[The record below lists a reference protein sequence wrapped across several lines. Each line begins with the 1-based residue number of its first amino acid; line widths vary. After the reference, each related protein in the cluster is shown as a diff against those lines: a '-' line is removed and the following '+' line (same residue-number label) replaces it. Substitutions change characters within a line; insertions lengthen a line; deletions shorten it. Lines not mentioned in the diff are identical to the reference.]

1 MKRENV
7 EMEKLE
13 LELENCY
20 GINKLKEN
28 IEFTKTNN
36 KTGVKED
43 VNACLI
49 YASNGTMK
57 TSFANTFLDIENER
71 ETKDRI
77 EPNNNTIRNI
87 KIDGKDLNKDDVLVI
102 QTYIEGYDSTN
113 KSKLLA
119 SKRLK
124 KEYDD
129 IWNEISKNKDIF
141 LKEIKKISGISN
153 INEIEREIINIF
165 KENDTNDFCTI
176 LEKTKQKYKIEEIEI
191 LKNIKYKEVVNEDIE
206 KALSQEVVS
215 NALSDYMKKY
225 DEILEQSELYK
236 PGIFDN
242 TRAKISLKS
251 LKDNSFFEANHKIV
265 LENQTVLNETE
276 FENKMQ
282 EIEDKIL
289 TDEEIKKNFKIIE
302 ITLDKKVELRKF
314 KDLLYKNQKIIPL
327 LRDYNNFKKMIWINY
342 FANTIDI
349 YNILVNLYTK
359 NKERLKAI
367 IKEAKSESTIWEEI
381 TNIFNDR
388 FSVPFRIE
396 VANQEDVILKEETLI
411 LNFVY
416 KTGTNEK
423 EVNRQKLEDCL
434 SNGEKKAL
442 YILNILYELKAKEL
456 EGKEYLVILD
466 DIADSFDYKN
476 KYAIIEYL
484 NDIIEKSIFKLI
496 ILTHNFD
503 FYRSVSSRLNLNSN
517 NFFAIKHDNGIVL
530 KKGQYTKNVF
540 MTWKTKISEPKIF
553 ISSIAFIR
561 NIIEYIEGQDDKD
574 YKLLTNLLHY
584 KEIVK
589 DQIKETDSIL
599 VSDIIR
605 IYINYWKISNP
616 ITTIDKNKKMID
628 LIFETAND
636 IVQEPTINEVL
647 LENKIVL
654 SIAIRLKAE
663 IYMINK
669 INDKNIT
676 DNIVKNQTRE
686 LMNNMN
692 FDTANGKEIRT
703 VLEEVLIMTSE
714 NIHINS
720 FMYEPIIDMS
730 VEYLIKLYNKVCNLQ

>member
-1 MKRENV
+1 MKKV
-7 EMEKLE
+7 ELN
-13 LELENCY
+13 LENCY
-20 GINKLKEN
+20 GIKKLKDN
-28 IEFTKTNN
+28 IEFTKLNHQ
-36 KTGVKED
+36 TGMEED
-43 VNACLI
+43 INACLI

-57 TSFANTFLDIENER
+57 TSFANTFLDIENDK
-71 ETKDRI
+71 ETIDRI
-77 EPNNNTIRNI
+77 EPNNSTIREI
-87 KIDGKDLNKDDVLVI
+87 RIDGKIINKDDILVI
-102 QTYIEGYDSTN
+102 QTYVEGYDSNN

-119 SKRLK
+119 SKKLK

-129 IWNEISKNKDIF
+129 IWNEIGKNKDIF

-165 KENDTNDFCTI
+165 KENDIDDFCTV
-176 LEKTKQKYKIEEIEI
+176 LEKTKQKYKIEEVEI

-206 KALSQEVVS
+206 KALSLEAVS

-289 TDEEIKKNFKIIE
+289 ADEEIKKNFKIIE
-302 ITLDKKVELRKF
+302 STLDKKVGLRKF
-314 KDLLYKNQKIIPL
+314 KDILYKNQKIIPL
-327 LRDYNNFKKMIWINY
+327 LRDYNNFKKMIWLNC
-342 FANTIDI
+342 FANNIDS
-349 YNILVNLYTK
+349 YSILVNLYTK
-359 NKERLKAI
+359 NKERLKEI
-367 IKEAKSESTIWEEI
+367 IKEAKSESTIWEEV

-416 KTGTNEK
+416 KTGIAEK
-423 EVNRQKLEDCL
+423 EVDREKLEDCL

-442 YILNILYELKAKEL
+442 YILNILYELKAREL

-484 NDIIEKSIFKLI
+484 NDIINISLFKLI

-503 FYRSVSSRLNLNSN
+503 FYRSVASRLNLNN
-517 NFFAIKHDNGIVL
+517 NKFFAIKHDNEIVL
-530 KKGQYTKNVF
+530 KEGQYTKNVF
-540 MTWKTKISEPKIF
+540 MTWKTKINEPKIF
-553 ISSIAFIR
+553 ISSISFIR

-589 DQIKETDSIL
+589 DTIKETNNIL
-599 VSDIIR
+599 VSDLINIFT
-605 IYINYWKISNP
+605 NYWHISNQQ
-616 ITTIDKNKKMID
+616 ITIVRNKKMID

-636 IVQEPTINEVL
+636 IAQETTINEVL

-669 INDKNIT
+669 INNKNIT
-676 DNIVKNQTRE
+676 DNIERNKTRE

-692 FDTANGKEIRT
+692 FNISNGKEIKA

-730 VEYLIKLYNKVCNLQ
+730 VEYLIKLYNKVCNLK

>member
-1 MKRENV
+1 
-7 EMEKLE
+7 MEKLE
-13 LELENCY
+13 LNLENCY
-20 GINKLKEN
+20 GIKKLNES
-28 IEFTKTNN
+28 IEFKKINN
-36 KTGVKED
+36 KTGIKESI
-43 VNACLI
+43 NACLI

-57 TSFANTFLDIENER
+57 TSFANTFLDIENDK
-71 ETKDRI
+71 ETIDRI
-77 EPNNNTIRNI
+77 EPNNSTIREI
-87 KIDGKDLNKDDVLVI
+87 RIDGKIINKDDILVI
-102 QTYIEGYDSTN
+102 QTYVEGYDSNN

-119 SKRLK
+119 SKKLK

-129 IWNEISKNKDIF
+129 IWNEIGKNKDIF

-165 KENDTNDFCTI
+165 KENDIDDFCTV
-176 LEKTKQKYKIEEIEI
+176 LEKTKQKYKIEEVEI

-206 KALSQEVVS
+206 KALSLEAVS

-289 TDEEIKKNFKIIE
+289 ADEEIKKNFKIIE
-302 ITLDKKVELRKF
+302 STLDKKVGLRKF
-314 KDLLYKNQKIIPL
+314 KDILYKNQKIIPL
-327 LRDYNNFKKMIWINY
+327 LRDYNNFKKMIWLNC
-342 FANTIDI
+342 FANNIDS
-349 YNILVNLYTK
+349 YSILVNLYTK
-359 NKERLKAI
+359 NKERLKEI
-367 IKEAKSESTIWEEI
+367 IKEAKSESTIWEEV

-416 KTGTNEK
+416 KTGISEK
-423 EVNRQKLEDCL
+423 EVDREKLEDCL

-442 YILNILYELKAKEL
+442 YILNILYELKAREL

-484 NDIIEKSIFKLI
+484 NDIINISLFKLI

-503 FYRSVSSRLNLNSN
+503 FYRSVASRLNLNN
-517 NFFAIKHDNGIVL
+517 NKFFAIKHDNEIVL
-530 KKGQYTKNVF
+530 KEGQYTKNVF
-540 MTWKTKISEPKIF
+540 MTWKTKINEPKIF
-553 ISSIAFIR
+553 ISSISFIR

-589 DQIKETDSIL
+589 DTIKETNNIL
-599 VSDIIR
+599 VSDLINIFT
-605 IYINYWKISNP
+605 NYWHISNQQ
-616 ITTIDKNKKMID
+616 ITIVRNKKMID

-636 IVQEPTINEVL
+636 IVQETTINEVL

-669 INDKNIT
+669 INNKNIT
-676 DNIVKNQTRE
+676 DNIERNQTRE

-692 FDTANGKEIRT
+692 FNISNGKEIKA

-730 VEYLIKLYNKVCNLQ
+730 VEYLIKLYKKICNLQ

>member
-1 MKRENV
+1 
-7 EMEKLE
+7 MEKLE
-13 LELENCY
+13 LNLENCY
-20 GINKLKEN
+20 GIKKLNES
-28 IEFTKTNN
+28 IEFKKINN
-36 KTGVKED
+36 KTGIKESI
-43 VNACLI
+43 NACLI

-57 TSFANTFLDIENER
+57 TSFANTFLDIENDR
-71 ETKDRI
+71 DTIDRI
-77 EPNNNTIRNI
+77 EPNNNTIREI
-87 KIDGKDLNKDDVLVI
+87 KIDGKSINKEDILVI
-102 QTYIEGYDSTN
+102 QTYVEGYDSNN

-119 SKRLK
+119 SKKLK

-129 IWNEISKNKDIF
+129 IWNEISKNKDSF
-141 LKEIKKISGISN
+141 LKEIKKISGINN
-153 INEIEREIINIF
+153 INEIEKEIIDIF
-165 KENDTNDFCTI
+165 NDNDTEDFCTI
-176 LEKTKQKYKIEEIEI
+176 LEKIRQKYRIEEIEI
-191 LKNIKYKEVVNEDIE
+191 LKNIKYKELVNDDVE

-225 DEILEQSELYK
+225 NEILEQSELYK

-242 TRAKISLKS
+242 TRAMISLKS

-265 LENQTVLNETE
+265 LENQTVLDEKE
-276 FENKMQ
+276 FEHKMQ
-282 EIEDKIL
+282 EVEDKIL

-302 ITLDKKVELRKF
+302 ITLDKKVGLRKF
-314 KDLLYKNQKIIPL
+314 KDLLYKNQKLIPIL
-327 LRDYNNFKKMIWINY
+327 KDYSNFKKMIWLNY
-342 FANTIDI
+342 FANNIDS

-359 NKERLKAI
+359 NKERLKQI
-367 IKEAKSESTIWEEI
+367 IKEAKSESTIWEEV

-411 LNFVY
+411 LSFVY
-416 KTGTNEK
+416 KTGISEK
-423 EVNRQKLEDCL
+423 EVDREKLEDCL

-442 YILNILYELKAKEL
+442 YILNILYELKAREL

-484 NDIIEKSIFKLI
+484 NDIINISLFKLI

-503 FYRSVSSRLNLNSN
+503 FYRSVASRLKLNN
-517 NFFAIKHDNGIVL
+517 NKFFAIKHDNEIVL
-530 KKGQYTKNVF
+530 KEGQYTKNVF
-540 MTWKTKISEPKIF
+540 MTWKTKINEPKIF
-553 ISSIAFIR
+553 ISSISFIR

-574 YKLLTNLLHY
+574 YKLLKNLLHY

-589 DQIKETDSIL
+589 DTIKETNNIL
-599 VSDIIR
+599 VSDLINIFT
-605 IYINYWKISNP
+605 NYWHISNQQ
-616 ITTIDKNKKMID
+616 ITIVRNKKMID

-636 IVQEPTINEVL
+636 IVQETTINEVL

-669 INDKNIT
+669 INNKNIT
-676 DNIVKNQTRE
+676 DNIERNQTRE

-692 FDTANGKEIRT
+692 FNISNGKEIKA

-730 VEYLIKLYNKVCNLQ
+730 VEYLIKLYKKICNLQ

>member
-1 MKRENV
+1 
-7 EMEKLE
+7 MEKLE
-13 LELENCY
+13 LNLENCY
-20 GINKLKEN
+20 GIKKLNES
-28 IEFTKTNN
+28 IEFKKMNN
-36 KTGVKED
+36 KTGIKESI
-43 VNACLI
+43 NACLI

-57 TSFANTFLDIENER
+57 TSFANTFLDIENDR
-71 ETKDRI
+71 DTIDRI
-77 EPNNNTIRNI
+77 EPNNNTIREI
-87 KIDGKDLNKDDVLVI
+87 KIDGKNINKEDILVI
-102 QTYIEGYDSTN
+102 QTYVEGYDSNN

-119 SKRLK
+119 SKKLK

-129 IWNEISKNKDIF
+129 IWNEISKNKDAF
-141 LKEIKKISGISN
+141 LKEIKKISGINN
-153 INEIEREIINIF
+153 INEIEKEIIDIF
-165 KENDTNDFCTI
+165 NENDTEDFCTI
-176 LEKTKQKYKIEEIEI
+176 LEKIRKKYRIEEIEI
-191 LKNIKYKEVVNEDIE
+191 LKNIKYKELVNDDIE

-225 DEILEQSELYK
+225 NEILEQSELYK

-242 TRAKISLKS
+242 TRAMISLKS
-251 LKDNSFFEANHKIV
+251 LKENSFFEANHKIV
-265 LENQTVLNETE
+265 LENQTVLDEKE
-276 FENKMQ
+276 FEHKMQ
-282 EIEDKIL
+282 EVEDKIL

-302 ITLDKKVELRKF
+302 ITLDKRVGLRKF
-314 KDLLYKNQKIIPL
+314 KDLLYKNQKLIPL
-327 LRDYNNFKKMIWINY
+327 LKDYSNFKKMIWLNY
-342 FANTIDI
+342 FANNIDS

-359 NKERLKAI
+359 NKERLKQI
-367 IKEAKSESTIWEEI
+367 IKEAKSESTIWEEV

-396 VANQEDVILKEETLI
+396 VVNQEDVILKEETLI

-416 KTGTNEK
+416 KTGIVEK
-423 EVNRQKLEDCL
+423 EVDREKLEDCL

-442 YILNILYELKAKEL
+442 YILNILYEVKAREL
-456 EGKEYLVILD
+456 EGKEYLMILD

-484 NDIIEKSIFKLI
+484 NDIINISLFKLI

-503 FYRSVSSRLNLNSN
+503 FYRSVASRLKLNN
-517 NFFAIKHDNGIVL
+517 NKFFAIKHDNEIAL
-530 KKGQYTKNVF
+530 KEGQYTKNVF
-540 MTWKTKISEPKIF
+540 MTWKTKINDPKIF
-553 ISSIAFIR
+553 ISSISFIR

-589 DQIKETDSIL
+589 DTIEETNNIL
-599 VSDIIR
+599 VSDLINIFT
-605 IYINYWKISNP
+605 NYWHISNQQ
-616 ITTIDKNKKMID
+616 ITIVRNKKMID

-636 IVQEPTINEVL
+636 IVQETTINEVL

-669 INDKNIT
+669 INNKNIT
-676 DNIVKNQTRE
+676 DNIERNQTRE

-692 FDTANGKEIRT
+692 FNISNGKEIKA

-730 VEYLIKLYNKVCNLQ
+730 VEYLIKLYNKICNLQ

>member
-1 MKRENV
+1 MKKV
-7 EMEKLE
+7 ELN
-13 LELENCY
+13 LENCY
-20 GINKLKEN
+20 GIKKLQDN
-28 IEFTKTNN
+28 IEFTKLNRQ
-36 KTGVKED
+36 TGIQED
-43 VNACLI
+43 INACLI

-57 TSFANTFLDIENER
+57 TSFANTFLDIENDR
-71 ETKDRI
+71 DTIDRI
-77 EPNNNTIRNI
+77 EPNNNTIREI
-87 KIDGKDLNKDDVLVI
+87 KIDGKNIDKEDILVI
-102 QTYIEGYDSTN
+102 QTYVEGYDSNN

-119 SKRLK
+119 SKKLK

-129 IWNEISKNKDIF
+129 IWNEISKNKDAF
-141 LKEIKKISGISN
+141 LKEIKKISGINN
-153 INEIEREIINIF
+153 INEIEKEIIYVF
-165 KENDTNDFCTI
+165 KENNTEDFFTI
-176 LEKTKQKYKIEEIEI
+176 LEKIKQKYIIEEIEI
-191 LKNIKYKEVVNEDIE
+191 LKNIKYKELVNDDIE
-206 KALSQEVVS
+206 NVLSQEVVS
-215 NALSDYMKKY
+215 NALGDYMKKY
-225 DEILEQSELYK
+225 NEILEQSEIYK

-242 TRAKISLKS
+242 TRAMISLKS
-251 LKDNSFFEANHKIV
+251 LKDNNFFEANHKIV

-276 FENKMQ
+276 FEDKMQ
-282 EIEDKIL
+282 EVEDKIL

-302 ITLDKKVELRKF
+302 IALGKKAGLRKF
-314 KDLLYKNQKIIPL
+314 KDLLYKNQKLIPL
-327 LRDYNNFKKMIWINY
+327 LKDYSNLKKMIWLNY
-342 FANTIDI
+342 FAYNIDI
-349 YNILVNLYTK
+349 FNILINLYTK
-359 NKERLKAI
+359 NKERLKEI
-367 IKEAKSESTIWEEI
+367 IKEAKSESTIWEEV
-381 TNIFNDR
+381 TNVFNDR

-396 VANQEDVILKEETLI
+396 VANQEDVILKEESLI

-416 KTGTNEK
+416 KTGTAEK
-423 EVNRQKLEDCL
+423 EVNREKLEDCL

-484 NDIIEKSIFKLI
+484 NDIIEKSVFKLI

-517 NFFAIKHDNGIVL
+517 NFFAIKHDNEIVL

-540 MTWKTKISEPKIF
+540 MTWKSKINEPKIF

-561 NIIEYIEGQDDKD
+561 NIIEYIAGQSDKD

-589 DQIKETDSIL
+589 DQIKDTNSIV
-599 VSDIIR
+599 VSDIIS
-605 IYINYWKISNP
+605 IFTNFWHISNQQ
-616 ITTIDKNKKMID
+616 ITITKNKKMVD
-628 LIFETAND
+628 LIFDTAND
-636 IVQEPTINEVL
+636 ITQETTVNEVL

-669 INDKNIT
+669 INNKNIT
-676 DNIVKNQTRE
+676 DNIDSNQTRE
-686 LMNNMN
+686 LMNNMD
-692 FDTANGKEIRT
+692 FSVTNGKEIKT
-703 VLEEVLIMTSE
+703 ILEEVLIMTSE

-730 VEYLIKLYNKVCNLQ
+730 VEYLMKLYTKVCSLK

>member
-1 MKRENV
+1 MKKV
-7 EMEKLE
+7 ELN
-13 LELENCY
+13 LENCY
-20 GINKLKEN
+20 GIKKLQDN
-28 IEFTKTNN
+28 IEFTKLNRQ
-36 KTGVKED
+36 TGIQED
-43 VNACLI
+43 INACLI

-57 TSFANTFLDIENER
+57 TSFANTFLDIENAR
-71 ETKDRI
+71 DTIDRI
-77 EPNNNTIRNI
+77 EPNNNTIREI
-87 KIDGKDLNKDDVLVI
+87 KIDGKNIDKEDILVI
-102 QTYIEGYDSTN
+102 QTYVEGYDSNN

-119 SKRLK
+119 SKKLK

-129 IWNEISKNKDIF
+129 IWNEISKNKDAF
-141 LKEIKKISGISN
+141 LKEIKKISGINN
-153 INEIEREIINIF
+153 INEIEKEIIYVF
-165 KENDTNDFCTI
+165 KENNTEDFFTI
-176 LEKTKQKYKIEEIEI
+176 LEKIKQKYIIEEIEI
-191 LKNIKYKEVVNEDIE
+191 LKNIKYKELVNDDIE
-206 KALSQEVVS
+206 NVLSQEVVS
-215 NALSDYMKKY
+215 NALGDYMKKY
-225 DEILEQSELYK
+225 NEILEQSEIYK

-242 TRAKISLKS
+242 TRAMISLKS
-251 LKDNSFFEANHKIV
+251 LKDNNFFEANHKIV

-276 FENKMQ
+276 FEDKMQ
-282 EIEDKIL
+282 EVEDKIL

-302 ITLDKKVELRKF
+302 IALGKKAGLRKF
-314 KDLLYKNQKIIPL
+314 KDLLYKNQKLIPL
-327 LRDYNNFKKMIWINY
+327 LKDYSNLKKMIWLNY
-342 FANTIDI
+342 FAYNIDI
-349 YNILVNLYTK
+349 FNILINLYTK
-359 NKERLKAI
+359 NKERLKEI
-367 IKEAKSESTIWEEI
+367 IKEAKSESTIWEEV
-381 TNIFNDR
+381 TNVFNDR

-396 VANQEDVILKEETLI
+396 VANQEDVILKEESLI

-416 KTGTNEK
+416 KTGTAEK
-423 EVNRQKLEDCL
+423 EVNREKLEDCL

-484 NDIIEKSIFKLI
+484 NDIIEKSVFKLI

-517 NFFAIKHDNGIVL
+517 NFFAIKHDNEIVL

-540 MTWKTKISEPKIF
+540 MTWKSKINEPKIF

-561 NIIEYIEGQDDKD
+561 NIIEYIAGQSDKD

-589 DQIKETDSIL
+589 DQIKDTNSIV
-599 VSDIIR
+599 VSDIIS
-605 IYINYWKISNP
+605 IFTNFWHISNQQ
-616 ITTIDKNKKMID
+616 ITITKNKKMVD
-628 LIFETAND
+628 LIFDTAND
-636 IVQEPTINEVL
+636 ITQETTVNEVL

-669 INDKNIT
+669 INNKNIT
-676 DNIVKNQTRE
+676 DNIDSNQTRE
-686 LMNNMN
+686 LMNNMD
-692 FDTANGKEIRT
+692 FSVTNGKEIKT
-703 VLEEVLIMTSE
+703 ILEEVLIMTSE

-730 VEYLIKLYNKVCNLQ
+730 VEYLMKLYTKVCSLK

>member
-1 MKRENV
+1 MKKV
-7 EMEKLE
+7 ELN
-13 LELENCY
+13 LENCY
-20 GINKLKEN
+20 GIKKLKDN
-28 IEFTKTNN
+28 IEFTKLNHQ
-36 KTGVKED
+36 TGMEED
-43 VNACLI
+43 INACLI

-57 TSFANTFLDIENER
+57 TSFANTFLDIENDK
-71 ETKDRI
+71 ETIDRI
-77 EPNNNTIRNI
+77 EPNNSTIREI
-87 KIDGKDLNKDDVLVI
+87 RIDGKIINKDDILVI
-102 QTYIEGYDSTN
+102 QTYVEGYDSNN

-119 SKRLK
+119 SKKLK

-129 IWNEISKNKDIF
+129 IWNEIGKNKDIF

-165 KENDTNDFCTI
+165 KENDIDDFCTV

-206 KALSQEVVS
+206 KALSLEAVS

-225 DEILEQSELYK
+225 NEILEQSELYK

-242 TRAKISLKS
+242 TRAMISLNS

-265 LENQTVLNETE
+265 LENKTVLDEKE

-302 ITLDKKVELRKF
+302 STLDKKVGLRKF
-314 KDLLYKNQKIIPL
+314 KDILYKNQKIIPL
-327 LRDYNNFKKMIWINY
+327 LRDYNNFKKMIWLNY
-342 FANTIDI
+342 FANNIDS

-359 NKERLKAI
+359 NKERLKQI
-367 IKEAKSESTIWEEI
+367 IKEAKSESTIWEEV

-388 FSVPFRIE
+388 FNVPYRIE

-416 KTGTNEK
+416 KTGIAEK
-423 EVNRQKLEDCL
+423 EVDREKLEDCL

-442 YILNILYELKAKEL
+442 YILNILYELKAREL

-484 NDIIEKSIFKLI
+484 NDIINISLFKLI

-503 FYRSVSSRLNLNSN
+503 FYRSVASRLNLNN
-517 NFFAIKHDNGIVL
+517 NKFFAIKHDKEIVL
-530 KKGQYTKNVF
+530 KEGQYTKNVF
-540 MTWKTKISEPKIF
+540 MTWKTKINEPKIF
-553 ISSIAFIR
+553 ISSISFIR
-561 NIIEYIEGQDDKD
+561 NIIEYIEGQDNKD

-589 DQIKETDSIL
+589 DTIKETNSIL
-599 VSDIIR
+599 VSDLINIFT
-605 IYINYWKISNP
+605 NYWHISNQQ
-616 ITTIDKNKKMID
+616 ITIVRNKKMID

-636 IVQEPTINEVL
+636 IAQETTINEVL

-669 INDKNIT
+669 INNKNIT
-676 DNIVKNQTRE
+676 DNIERNQTRE

-692 FDTANGKEIRT
+692 FNISNGKEIKA

-730 VEYLIKLYNKVCNLQ
+730 VEYLIKLYNKVCNLK

>member
-1 MKRENV
+1 MKKV
-7 EMEKLE
+7 ELN
-13 LELENCY
+13 LENCY
-20 GINKLKEN
+20 GIKKLKDN
-28 IEFTKTNN
+28 IEFTKLNHQ
-36 KTGVKED
+36 TGMEED
-43 VNACLI
+43 INACLI

-57 TSFANTFLDIENER
+57 TSFANTFLDIENDK
-71 ETKDRI
+71 ETIDRI
-77 EPNNNTIRNI
+77 EPNNNTVREI
-87 KIDGKDLNKDDVLVI
+87 KIDGKMINKDDIFVI
-102 QTYIEGYDSTN
+102 QTYVEGYDSNN

-119 SKRLK
+119 SEKLK

-141 LKEIKKISGISN
+141 FKEIKKISGISN

-165 KENDTNDFCTI
+165 KENDTDDFCTI

-206 KALSQEVVS
+206 KALSQEIVS

-302 ITLDKKVELRKF
+302 ITLDKKVGLRKF

-327 LRDYNNFKKMIWINY
+327 LRDYNKFKKMIWINY

-349 YNILVNLYTK
+349 YNILVNLYNK

-367 IKEAKSESTIWEEI
+367 IKEAKSESTIWEEV

-416 KTGTNEK
+416 KTGTAEK

-442 YILNILYELKAKEL
+442 YILNILYELKTKEL

-540 MTWKTKISEPKIF
+540 MIWKTKISETKIF

-561 NIIEYIEGQDDKD
+561 NIIEYIEGQDNKD

-605 IYINYWKISNP
+605 IYVNYWNISNP

-676 DNIVKNQTRE
+676 DNIIKNQTRE

-703 VLEEVLIMTSE
+703 ILEEVLIMTSE

-730 VEYLIKLYNKVCNLQ
+730 VEYLIKLYNKICNLQ

>member
-1 MKRENV
+1 MKKV
-7 EMEKLE
+7 ELN
-13 LELENCY
+13 LENCY
-20 GINKLKEN
+20 GSKKLKDN
-28 IEFTKTNN
+28 IEFTKLNHQ
-36 KTGVKED
+36 TGMEED
-43 VNACLI
+43 INACLI

-57 TSFANTFLDIENER
+57 TSFANTFLDIKNDK
-71 ETKDRI
+71 ETIDRI
-77 EPNNNTIRNI
+77 EPNNNTIREI
-87 KIDGKDLNKDDVLVI
+87 KIDGKMINKDDILVI
-102 QTYIEGYDSTN
+102 QTYVEGYDSNN

-119 SKRLK
+119 SKKLK

-165 KENDTNDFCTI
+165 KENDTDDFCTI
-176 LEKTKQKYKIEEIEI
+176 LENTKQKYKIEEIEI

-206 KALSQEVVS
+206 KVLSQEIVS
-215 NALSDYMKKY
+215 NALGDYMKKY

-289 TDEEIKKNFKIIE
+289 TDKEIKKNFKIIE
-302 ITLDKKVELRKF
+302 ITLDKKVGLRKF

-367 IKEAKSESTIWEEI
+367 IKEAKSESTIWEEV

-416 KTGTNEK
+416 KTGTAEK
-423 EVNRQKLEDCL
+423 EVNRPKLEDCL

-540 MTWKTKISEPKIF
+540 MIWKTKISEPKIF

-561 NIIEYIEGQDDKD
+561 NIIEYIEGQDNKE

-605 IYINYWKISNP
+605 IYINYWNISNP

-636 IVQEPTINEVL
+636 IVQEPIINEVL

-676 DNIVKNQTRE
+676 DNIIKNQTRE

-730 VEYLIKLYNKVCNLQ
+730 VEYLIKLYNKICNLQ

>member
-1 MKRENV
+1 MKKV
-7 EMEKLE
+7 ELN
-13 LELENCY
+13 LENCY
-20 GINKLKEN
+20 GIKKLKDN
-28 IEFTKTNN
+28 IEFTKLNHQ
-36 KTGVKED
+36 TGMEED
-43 VNACLI
+43 INACLI

-57 TSFANTFLDIENER
+57 TSFANTFLDIENDK
-71 ETKDRI
+71 ETIDRI
-77 EPNNNTIRNI
+77 EPNNSTIREI
-87 KIDGKDLNKDDVLVI
+87 RIDGKIINKDDILVI
-102 QTYIEGYDSTN
+102 QTYVEGYDSNN

-119 SKRLK
+119 SKKLK

-129 IWNEISKNKDIF
+129 IWNEIGKNKDIF

-165 KENDTNDFCTI
+165 KENDIDDFCTV

-206 KALSQEVVS
+206 KALSLEAVS

-289 TDEEIKKNFKIIE
+289 ADEEIKKNFKIIE
-302 ITLDKKVELRKF
+302 STLDKKVGLRKF
-314 KDLLYKNQKIIPL
+314 KDILYKNQKIIPL
-327 LRDYNNFKKMIWINY
+327 LRDYNNFKKMIWLNY
-342 FANTIDI
+342 FANNIDS
-349 YNILVNLYTK
+349 YSILVNLYTK
-359 NKERLKAI
+359 NKERLKEI
-367 IKEAKSESTIWEEI
+367 IKEAKSESTIWEEV

-416 KTGTNEK
+416 KTGIAEK
-423 EVNRQKLEDCL
+423 EVDREKLEDCL

-442 YILNILYELKAKEL
+442 YILNILYELKAREL

-484 NDIIEKSIFKLI
+484 NDIINISLFKLI

-503 FYRSVSSRLNLNSN
+503 FYRSVASRLNLNN
-517 NFFAIKHDNGIVL
+517 NKFFAIKHDNEIVL
-530 KKGQYTKNVF
+530 KEGQYTKNVF
-540 MTWKTKISEPKIF
+540 MTWKTKINEPKIF
-553 ISSIAFIR
+553 ISSISFIR

-589 DQIKETDSIL
+589 DTIKETNNIL
-599 VSDIIR
+599 VSDLINIFT
-605 IYINYWKISNP
+605 NYWHISNQQ
-616 ITTIDKNKKMID
+616 ITIVRNKKMID

-636 IVQEPTINEVL
+636 IAQETTINEVL

-669 INDKNIT
+669 INNKNIT
-676 DNIVKNQTRE
+676 DNIERNKTRE

-692 FDTANGKEIRT
+692 FNISNGKEIKA

-730 VEYLIKLYNKVCNLQ
+730 VEYLIKLYNKVCNLK

>member
-1 MKRENV
+1 MKKV
-7 EMEKLE
+7 ELN
-13 LELENCY
+13 LENCY
-20 GINKLKEN
+20 GIKKLQDT
-28 IEFTKTNN
+28 IEFTKLNRQ
-36 KTGVKED
+36 TGIQED
-43 VNACLI
+43 INACLI

-57 TSFANTFLDIENER
+57 TSFANTFLDIENDR
-71 ETKDRI
+71 DTIDRI
-77 EPNNNTIRNI
+77 EPNNNTIREI
-87 KIDGKDLNKDDVLVI
+87 KIDGKNINKEDILVI
-102 QTYIEGYDSTN
+102 QTYVEGYDSNN

-119 SKRLK
+119 SKKLK

-129 IWNEISKNKDIF
+129 IWNEISKNKDAF
-141 LKEIKKISGISN
+141 LKEIKKISGINN
-153 INEIEREIINIF
+153 INEIEKEIIDVF
-165 KENDTNDFCTI
+165 KENNTEDFLTI
-176 LEKTKQKYKIEEIEI
+176 LEKIKQKYIIEEIEI
-191 LKNIKYKEVVNEDIE
+191 LKNIKYKELVNDDIE
-206 KALSQEVVS
+206 NVLSQEVVS
-215 NALSDYMKKY
+215 NALGDYMKKY
-225 DEILEQSELYK
+225 NEILEQSEIYK

-242 TRAKISLKS
+242 TRAMISLKS
-251 LKDNSFFEANHKIV
+251 LKDNNFFEANHKIL

-276 FENKMQ
+276 FEDKMQ
-282 EIEDKIL
+282 EVEDKIL

-302 ITLDKKVELRKF
+302 IALGKKVGLRKF
-314 KDLLYKNQKIIPL
+314 KDLLYKNQKLIPL
-327 LRDYNNFKKMIWINY
+327 LKDYSNLKKMIWLNY
-342 FANTIDI
+342 FAYNIDI
-349 YNILVNLYTK
+349 FNILVNLYTK
-359 NKERLKAI
+359 NKERLKEI
-367 IKEAKSESTIWEEI
+367 IKEAKSESTIWEEV
-381 TNIFNDR
+381 TNVFNDR

-396 VANQEDVILKEETLI
+396 VANQEDVILKEESLI

-416 KTGTNEK
+416 QTGTAEK
-423 EVNRQKLEDCL
+423 EVNREKLEDCL

-484 NDIIEKSIFKLI
+484 NDIIEKSVFKLI

-517 NFFAIKHDNGIVL
+517 NFFAIKHDNEIVL

-540 MTWKTKISEPKIF
+540 MTWKSKINEPKIF

-561 NIIEYIEGQDDKD
+561 NIIEYIAGQSDKD

-589 DQIKETDSIL
+589 DQIKDTNSIV
-599 VSDIIR
+599 VSDIIS
-605 IYINYWKISNP
+605 IFTNYWHISNQQ
-616 ITTIDKNKKMID
+616 ITITKNKKMVD
-628 LIFETAND
+628 LIFDTAND
-636 IVQEPTINEVL
+636 ITQETTVNEVL

-669 INDKNIT
+669 INNKNIT
-676 DNIVKNQTRE
+676 DNIDSNQTRE
-686 LMNNMN
+686 LMNNMD
-692 FDTANGKEIRT
+692 FSVTNGKEIKT
-703 VLEEVLIMTSE
+703 ILEEVLIMTSE

-730 VEYLIKLYNKVCNLQ
+730 LEYLIKLYNKVCNLK

>member
-1 MKRENV
+1 MKKV
-7 EMEKLE
+7 ELN
-13 LELENCY
+13 LENCY
-20 GINKLKEN
+20 GIKKLQDT
-28 IEFTKTNN
+28 IEFTKLNRQ
-36 KTGVKED
+36 TGIQED
-43 VNACLI
+43 INACLI

-57 TSFANTFLDIENER
+57 TSFANTFLDIENDR
-71 ETKDRI
+71 DTIDRI
-77 EPNNNTIRNI
+77 EPNNNTIREI
-87 KIDGKDLNKDDVLVI
+87 KIDGKNINKEDILVI
-102 QTYIEGYDSTN
+102 QTYVEGYDSNN

-119 SKRLK
+119 SKKLK

-129 IWNEISKNKDIF
+129 IWNEISKNKDAF
-141 LKEIKKISGISN
+141 LKEIKKISGINN
-153 INEIEREIINIF
+153 INEIEKEIIDVF
-165 KENDTNDFCTI
+165 KENNTEDFLTI
-176 LEKTKQKYKIEEIEI
+176 LEKIKQKYIIEEIEI
-191 LKNIKYKEVVNEDIE
+191 LKNIKYKELVNDDIE
-206 KALSQEVVS
+206 NVLSQEVVS
-215 NALSDYMKKY
+215 NALDDYMKKY
-225 DEILEQSELYK
+225 NEILEQSEIYK

-242 TRAKISLKS
+242 TRAMISLKS
-251 LKDNSFFEANHKIV
+251 LKDNNFFEANHKIL

-276 FENKMQ
+276 FEDKMQ
-282 EIEDKIL
+282 EVEDKIL

-302 ITLDKKVELRKF
+302 IALGKKVGLRKF
-314 KDLLYKNQKIIPL
+314 KDLLYKNQKLIPL
-327 LRDYNNFKKMIWINY
+327 LKDYSNLKKMIWLNY
-342 FANTIDI
+342 FAYNIDI
-349 YNILVNLYTK
+349 FNILVNLYTK
-359 NKERLKAI
+359 NKERLKEI
-367 IKEAKSESTIWEEI
+367 IKEAKSESTIWEEV
-381 TNIFNDR
+381 TNVFNDR

-396 VANQEDVILKEETLI
+396 VANQEDVILKEESLI

-416 KTGTNEK
+416 QTGTAEK
-423 EVNRQKLEDCL
+423 EVNREKLEDCL

-484 NDIIEKSIFKLI
+484 NDIIEKSVFKLI

-517 NFFAIKHDNGIVL
+517 NFFAIKHDNEIVL

-540 MTWKTKISEPKIF
+540 MTWKSKINEPKIF

-561 NIIEYIEGQDDKD
+561 NIIEYIAGQSDKD

-589 DQIKETDSIL
+589 DQIKDTNSIV
-599 VSDIIR
+599 VSDIIS
-605 IYINYWKISNP
+605 IFTNYWHISNQQ
-616 ITTIDKNKKMID
+616 ITITKNKKMVD
-628 LIFETAND
+628 LIFDTAND
-636 IVQEPTINEVL
+636 ITQETTVNEVL

-669 INDKNIT
+669 INNKNIT
-676 DNIVKNQTRE
+676 DNIDSNQTRE
-686 LMNNMN
+686 LMNNMD
-692 FDTANGKEIRT
+692 FSVTNGKEIKT
-703 VLEEVLIMTSE
+703 ILEEVLIMTSE

-730 VEYLIKLYNKVCNLQ
+730 LEYLIKLYNKVCNLK

>member
-1 MKRENV
+1 MKKV
-7 EMEKLE
+7 ELN
-13 LELENCY
+13 LENCY
-20 GINKLKEN
+20 GIKKLQDT
-28 IEFTKTNN
+28 IEFTKLNRQ
-36 KTGVKED
+36 TGIQED
-43 VNACLI
+43 INACLI

-57 TSFANTFLDIENER
+57 TSFANTFLDIENDR
-71 ETKDRI
+71 DTIDRI
-77 EPNNNTIRNI
+77 EPNNNTIREI
-87 KIDGKDLNKDDVLVI
+87 KIDGKNINKEDILVI
-102 QTYIEGYDSTN
+102 QTYVEGYDSNN

-119 SKRLK
+119 SKKLK

-129 IWNEISKNKDIF
+129 IWNEISKNKDAF
-141 LKEIKKISGISN
+141 LKEIKKISGINN
-153 INEIEREIINIF
+153 INEIEKEIIDVF
-165 KENDTNDFCTI
+165 KENNTEDFLTI
-176 LEKTKQKYKIEEIEI
+176 LEKIKQKYIIEEIEI
-191 LKNIKYKEVVNEDIE
+191 LKNIKYKELVNDDIE
-206 KALSQEVVS
+206 NVLSQEVVS
-215 NALSDYMKKY
+215 NALGDYMKKY
-225 DEILEQSELYK
+225 NEILEQSEIYK

-242 TRAKISLKS
+242 TRAMISLKS
-251 LKDNSFFEANHKIV
+251 LKDNNFFEANHKIL

-276 FENKMQ
+276 FEDKMQ
-282 EIEDKIL
+282 EVEDKIL

-302 ITLDKKVELRKF
+302 IALGKKVGLRKF
-314 KDLLYKNQKIIPL
+314 KDLLYKNQKLIPL
-327 LRDYNNFKKMIWINY
+327 LKDYSNLKKMIWLNY
-342 FANTIDI
+342 FAYNIDI
-349 YNILVNLYTK
+349 FNILVNLYTK
-359 NKERLKAI
+359 NKERLKEI
-367 IKEAKSESTIWEEI
+367 IKEAKSESTIWKEL
-381 TNIFNDR
+381 TNVFNDR

-396 VANQEDVILKEETLI
+396 VANQEDVILKEESLI

-416 KTGTNEK
+416 QTGTAEK
-423 EVNRQKLEDCL
+423 EVNREKLEDCL

-484 NDIIEKSIFKLI
+484 NDIIEKSVFKLI

-517 NFFAIKHDNGIVL
+517 NFFAIKHDNEIVL

-540 MTWKTKISEPKIF
+540 MTWKSKINEPKIF

-561 NIIEYIEGQDDKD
+561 NIIEYIAGQSDKD

-589 DQIKETDSIL
+589 DQIKDTNSIV
-599 VSDIIR
+599 VSDIIS
-605 IYINYWKISNP
+605 IFTNYWHISNQQ
-616 ITTIDKNKKMID
+616 ITITKNKKMVD
-628 LIFETAND
+628 LIFDTAND
-636 IVQEPTINEVL
+636 IIQETTVNEVL

-669 INDKNIT
+669 INNKNIT
-676 DNIVKNQTRE
+676 DNIDSNQTRE
-686 LMNNMN
+686 LMNNMD
-692 FDTANGKEIRT
+692 FSVTNGKEIKT
-703 VLEEVLIMTSE
+703 ILEEVLIMTSE

-730 VEYLIKLYNKVCNLQ
+730 LEYLIKLYNKVCNLK

>member
-1 MKRENV
+1 MKKV
-7 EMEKLE
+7 ELN
-13 LELENCY
+13 LENCY
-20 GINKLKEN
+20 GIKKLKDN
-28 IEFTKTNN
+28 IEFTKLNHQ
-36 KTGVKED
+36 TGMEED
-43 VNACLI
+43 INACLI

-57 TSFANTFLDIENER
+57 TSFANTFLDIENDK
-71 ETKDRI
+71 ETIDRI
-77 EPNNNTIRNI
+77 EPNNNTIREI
-87 KIDGKDLNKDDVLVI
+87 KIDGKMINKNDILVI
-102 QTYIEGYDSTN
+102 QTYVEGYDSNN

-119 SKRLK
+119 SKKLK

-141 LKEIKKISGISN
+141 FKEIKKISGISN

-165 KENDTNDFCTI
+165 KENDTDDFCTI

-206 KALSQEVVS
+206 KALSQEIVS

-302 ITLDKKVELRKF
+302 ITLDRKVGLRKF

-367 IKEAKSESTIWEEI
+367 IKEAKSESTIWEEV

-416 KTGTNEK
+416 KTGTAEK

-540 MTWKTKISEPKIF
+540 MIWKTKISEPKIF

-561 NIIEYIEGQDDKD
+561 NIIEYIEGQDNKD

-605 IYINYWKISNP
+605 IYINYWNISNP

-676 DNIVKNQTRE
+676 DNIIKNQTRE

-730 VEYLIKLYNKVCNLQ
+730 VEYLIKLYNKICNLQ

>member
-1 MKRENV
+1 MKKV
-7 EMEKLE
+7 ELN
-13 LELENCY
+13 LENCY
-20 GINKLKEN
+20 GIKKLKDN
-28 IEFTKTNN
+28 IEFTKLNHQ
-36 KTGVKED
+36 TGMEED
-43 VNACLI
+43 INACLI

-57 TSFANTFLDIENER
+57 TSFANTFLDIENDK
-71 ETKDRI
+71 ETIDRI
-77 EPNNNTIRNI
+77 EPNNSTIREI
-87 KIDGKDLNKDDVLVI
+87 RIDGKIINKDDILVI
-102 QTYIEGYDSTN
+102 QTYVEGYDSNN

-119 SKRLK
+119 SKKLK

-129 IWNEISKNKDIF
+129 IWNEIGKNKDIF
-141 LKEIKKISGISN
+141 LKEIKKISGIGN

-165 KENDTNDFCTI
+165 KENDIDDFCTV

-206 KALSQEVVS
+206 KALSLEAVS

-225 DEILEQSELYK
+225 NEILEQSELYK

-242 TRAKISLKS
+242 TRAMISLNS

-265 LENQTVLNETE
+265 LENKTVLDEKE

-302 ITLDKKVELRKF
+302 STLDKKVGLRKF
-314 KDLLYKNQKIIPL
+314 KDILYKNQKIIPL
-327 LRDYNNFKKMIWINY
+327 LRDYNNFKKMIWLNY
-342 FANTIDI
+342 FANNIDS

-359 NKERLKAI
+359 NKERLKQI
-367 IKEAKSESTIWEEI
+367 IKEAKSESTIWEEV

-388 FSVPFRIE
+388 FNVPYRIE

-416 KTGTNEK
+416 KTGIAEK
-423 EVNRQKLEDCL
+423 EVDREKLEDCL

-442 YILNILYELKAKEL
+442 YILNILYELKAREL

-484 NDIIEKSIFKLI
+484 NDIINISLFKLI

-503 FYRSVSSRLNLNSN
+503 FYRSVASRLNLNN
-517 NFFAIKHDNGIVL
+517 NKFFAIKHDNEIVL
-530 KKGQYTKNVF
+530 KEGQYTKNVF
-540 MTWKTKISEPKIF
+540 MTWKTKINEPKIF
-553 ISSIAFIR
+553 ISSISFIR

-589 DQIKETDSIL
+589 DTIKETNNIL
-599 VSDIIR
+599 VSDLINIFT
-605 IYINYWKISNP
+605 NYWHISNQQ
-616 ITTIDKNKKMID
+616 ITIVRNKKMID

-636 IVQEPTINEVL
+636 IAQETTINEVL

-669 INDKNIT
+669 INNKNIT
-676 DNIVKNQTRE
+676 DNIERNKTRE

-692 FDTANGKEIRT
+692 FNISNGKEIKA

-730 VEYLIKLYNKVCNLQ
+730 VEYLIKLYNKVCNLK

>member
-1 MKRENV
+1 MKKV
-7 EMEKLE
+7 ELN
-13 LELENCY
+13 LENCY
-20 GINKLKEN
+20 GIKKLQDT
-28 IEFTKTNN
+28 IEFTKLNRQ
-36 KTGVKED
+36 TGIQED
-43 VNACLI
+43 INACLI

-57 TSFANTFLDIENER
+57 TSFANTFLDIENDR
-71 ETKDRI
+71 DTIDRI
-77 EPNNNTIRNI
+77 EPNNNTIREI
-87 KIDGKDLNKDDVLVI
+87 KIDGKNINKEDILVI
-102 QTYIEGYDSTN
+102 QTYVEGYDSNN

-119 SKRLK
+119 SKKLK

-129 IWNEISKNKDIF
+129 IWNEISKNKDAF
-141 LKEIKKISGISN
+141 LKEIKKISGINN
-153 INEIEREIINIF
+153 INEIEKEIIDVF
-165 KENDTNDFCTI
+165 KENNTEDFLTI
-176 LEKTKQKYKIEEIEI
+176 LEKIKQKYIIEEIEI
-191 LKNIKYKEVVNEDIE
+191 LKNIKYKELVNDDIE
-206 KALSQEVVS
+206 NVLSQEVVS
-215 NALSDYMKKY
+215 NALGDYMKKY
-225 DEILEQSELYK
+225 NEILEQSEIYK

-242 TRAKISLKS
+242 TRAMISLKS
-251 LKDNSFFEANHKIV
+251 LKDNNFFEANHKIL

-276 FENKMQ
+276 FEDKMQ
-282 EIEDKIL
+282 EVEDKIL

-302 ITLDKKVELRKF
+302 IALGKKVGLRKF
-314 KDLLYKNQKIIPL
+314 KDLLYKNQKLIPL
-327 LRDYNNFKKMIWINY
+327 LKDYSNLKKMILLNY
-342 FANTIDI
+342 FAYNIDI
-349 YNILVNLYTK
+349 FNILVNLYTK
-359 NKERLKAI
+359 NKERLKEI
-367 IKEAKSESTIWEEI
+367 IKEAKSESTIWEEV
-381 TNIFNDR
+381 TNVFNDR

-396 VANQEDVILKEETLI
+396 VANQEDVILKEESLI

-416 KTGTNEK
+416 QTGTAEK
-423 EVNRQKLEDCL
+423 EVNREKLEDCL

-484 NDIIEKSIFKLI
+484 NDIIEKSVFKLI

-517 NFFAIKHDNGIVL
+517 NFFAIKHDNEIVL

-540 MTWKTKISEPKIF
+540 MTWKSKINEPKIF

-561 NIIEYIEGQDDKD
+561 NIIEYIAGQSDKD

-589 DQIKETDSIL
+589 DQIKDTNSIV
-599 VSDIIR
+599 VSDIIS
-605 IYINYWKISNP
+605 IFTNYWHISNQQ
-616 ITTIDKNKKMID
+616 ITITKNKKMVD
-628 LIFETAND
+628 LIFDTAND
-636 IVQEPTINEVL
+636 ITQETTVNEVL

-669 INDKNIT
+669 INNKNIT
-676 DNIVKNQTRE
+676 DNIDSNQTRE
-686 LMNNMN
+686 LMNNMD
-692 FDTANGKEIRT
+692 FSVTNGKEIKT
-703 VLEEVLIMTSE
+703 ILEEVLIMTSE

-730 VEYLIKLYNKVCNLQ
+730 LEYLIKLYNKVCNLK

>member
-1 MKRENV
+1 MKKV
-7 EMEKLE
+7 ELN
-13 LELENCY
+13 LENCY
-20 GINKLKEN
+20 GIKKLQDN
-28 IEFTKTNN
+28 IEFTKLNRQ
-36 KTGVKED
+36 TGIQED
-43 VNACLI
+43 INACLI

-57 TSFANTFLDIENER
+57 TSFANTFLDIENDR
-71 ETKDRI
+71 DTIDRI
-77 EPNNNTIRNI
+77 EPNNNTIREI
-87 KIDGKDLNKDDVLVI
+87 KIDGKNIDKEDILVI
-102 QTYIEGYDSTN
+102 QTYVEGYDSNN

-119 SKRLK
+119 SKKLK

-129 IWNEISKNKDIF
+129 IWNEISKNKDAF
-141 LKEIKKISGISN
+141 LKEIKKISGINN
-153 INEIEREIINIF
+153 INEIEKEIIYVF
-165 KENDTNDFCTI
+165 KENNTEDFFTI
-176 LEKTKQKYKIEEIEI
+176 LEKIKQKYIIEEIEI
-191 LKNIKYKEVVNEDIE
+191 LKNIKYKELVNDDIE
-206 KALSQEVVS
+206 NVLSQEVVS
-215 NALSDYMKKY
+215 NALGDYMKKY
-225 DEILEQSELYK
+225 NEILEQSEIYK

-242 TRAKISLKS
+242 TRAMISLKS
-251 LKDNSFFEANHKIV
+251 LKDNNFFEANHKIV

-276 FENKMQ
+276 FEDKMQ
-282 EIEDKIL
+282 EVEDKIL

-302 ITLDKKVELRKF
+302 IALGKKAGLRKF
-314 KDLLYKNQKIIPL
+314 KDLLYKNQKLIPL
-327 LRDYNNFKKMIWINY
+327 LKDYSNLKKMIWLNY
-342 FANTIDI
+342 FAYNIDI
-349 YNILVNLYTK
+349 FNILINLYTK
-359 NKERLKAI
+359 NKERIKEI
-367 IKEAKSESTIWEEI
+367 IKEAKSESTIWEEV
-381 TNIFNDR
+381 TNVFNDR

-396 VANQEDVILKEETLI
+396 VANQEDVILKEESLI

-416 KTGTNEK
+416 KTGTVEK
-423 EVNRQKLEDCL
+423 EVNREKLEDCL

-484 NDIIEKSIFKLI
+484 NDIIEKSVFKLI

-517 NFFAIKHDNGIVL
+517 NFFAIKHDNEIVL

-540 MTWKTKISEPKIF
+540 MTWKSKINEPKIF

-561 NIIEYIEGQDDKD
+561 NIIEYIAGQSDKD

-589 DQIKETDSIL
+589 DQIKDTNSIV
-599 VSDIIR
+599 VSDIIS
-605 IYINYWKISNP
+605 IFTNFWHISNQQ
-616 ITTIDKNKKMID
+616 ITITKNKKMVD
-628 LIFETAND
+628 LIFDTAND
-636 IVQEPTINEVL
+636 ITQETTVNEVL

-669 INDKNIT
+669 INNKNIT
-676 DNIVKNQTRE
+676 DNIDSNQTRE
-686 LMNNMN
+686 LMNNMD
-692 FDTANGKEIRT
+692 FSVTNGKEIKT
-703 VLEEVLIMTSE
+703 ILEEVLIMTSE

-730 VEYLIKLYNKVCNLQ
+730 VEYLMKLYTKVCSLK

>member
-1 MKRENV
+1 MKKV
-7 EMEKLE
+7 ELN
-13 LELENCY
+13 LENCY
-20 GINKLKEN
+20 GIKKLKDN
-28 IEFTKTNN
+28 IEFTKLNHQ
-36 KTGVKED
+36 TGMEED
-43 VNACLI
+43 INACLI

-57 TSFANTFLDIENER
+57 TSFANTFLDIENDK
-71 ETKDRI
+71 ETIDRI
-77 EPNNNTIRNI
+77 EPNNSTIREI
-87 KIDGKDLNKDDVLVI
+87 RIDGKIINKDDILVI
-102 QTYIEGYDSTN
+102 QTYVEGYDSNN

-119 SKRLK
+119 SKKLK

-129 IWNEISKNKDIF
+129 IWNEIGKNKDIF

-165 KENDTNDFCTI
+165 KENDIDDFCTV
-176 LEKTKQKYKIEEIEI
+176 LEKTKQKYKIEEVEI

-206 KALSQEVVS
+206 KALSLEAVS

-289 TDEEIKKNFKIIE
+289 ADEEIKKNFKIIE
-302 ITLDKKVELRKF
+302 STLDKKVGLRKF
-314 KDLLYKNQKIIPL
+314 KDILYKNQKIIPL
-327 LRDYNNFKKMIWINY
+327 LRDYNNFKKMIWLNC
-342 FANTIDI
+342 FANNIDS
-349 YNILVNLYTK
+349 YSILVNLYTK
-359 NKERLKAI
+359 NKERLKEI
-367 IKEAKSESTIWEEI
+367 IKEAKSESTIWEEV

-416 KTGTNEK
+416 KTGIAEK
-423 EVNRQKLEDCL
+423 EVDREKLEDCL

-442 YILNILYELKAKEL
+442 YILNILYELKAREL

-484 NDIIEKSIFKLI
+484 NDIINISLFKLI

-503 FYRSVSSRLNLNSN
+503 FYRSVASRLNLNN
-517 NFFAIKHDNGIVL
+517 NKFFAIKHDNEIVL
-530 KKGQYTKNVF
+530 KEGQYTKNVF
-540 MTWKTKISEPKIF
+540 MTWKTKINEPKIF
-553 ISSIAFIR
+553 ISSISFIR

-589 DQIKETDSIL
+589 DTIKETNNIL
-599 VSDIIR
+599 VSDLINIFT
-605 IYINYWKISNP
+605 NYWHISNQQ
-616 ITTIDKNKKMID
+616 ITIVRNKKMID

-636 IVQEPTINEVL
+636 IAQETTINEVL

-669 INDKNIT
+669 INNKNIT
-676 DNIVKNQTRE
+676 DNIERNQTRE

-692 FDTANGKEIRT
+692 FNISNGKEIKA

-730 VEYLIKLYNKVCNLQ
+730 VEYLIKLYNKVCNLK